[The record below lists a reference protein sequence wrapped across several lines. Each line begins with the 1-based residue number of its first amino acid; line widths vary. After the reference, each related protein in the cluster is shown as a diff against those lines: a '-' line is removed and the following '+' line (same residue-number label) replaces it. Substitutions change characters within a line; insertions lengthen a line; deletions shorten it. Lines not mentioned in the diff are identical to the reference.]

1 MELVLDHLLR
11 GEQLSA
17 LACRHAQNA
26 PIAGNGNIHD
36 GSGKEMSETRLQGQ
50 RLVFVTTVL
59 LERIYIHYTINQ
71 QRTINIQVEL
81 SKWNR

>member
-1 MELVLDHLLR
+1 MELVMDHLLR

-26 PIAGNGNIHD
+26 SIAGNSSIHD
-36 GSGKEMSETRLQGQ
+36 GSGKEMNETRLQGQ
-50 RLVFVTTVL
+50 RLVFVTSVL
-59 LERIYIHYTINQ
+59 FERIYIHYTISQ
-71 QRTINIQVEL
+71 QCAINIHVEL

>member
-26 PIAGNGNIHD
+26 PITGNGNIHN

-50 RLVFVTTVL
+50 RLVFVTSVL
-59 LERIYIHYTINQ
+59 FERIYMHYAMNQ
-71 QRTINIQVEL
+71 QGVINIHVEL
-81 SKWNR
+81 AKWNR

>member
-1 MELVLDHLLR
+1 
-11 GEQLSA
+11 
-17 LACRHAQNA
+17 
-26 PIAGNGNIHD
+26 
-36 GSGKEMSETRLQGQ
+36 MSETRLQGQ

-59 LERIYIHYTINQ
+59 FERIYIHYTINQ